1 MCIFIL
7 CTLFICSEHIFYNLR
22 HLIKISKIR
31 EIRTCLDI

>member
-7 CTLFICSEHIFYNLR
+7 CTLFICSEQIFYNLR